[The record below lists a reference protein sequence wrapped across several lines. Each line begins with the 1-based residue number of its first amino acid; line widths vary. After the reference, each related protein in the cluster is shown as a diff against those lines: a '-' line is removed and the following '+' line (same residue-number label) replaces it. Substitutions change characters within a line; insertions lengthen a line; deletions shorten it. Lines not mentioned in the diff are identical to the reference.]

1 MLFIEDAHLR
11 VGMAL
16 FPDIKIRIEERKFL
30 GSFIETHEAIELYV
44 KEKIKEW
51 EKDLTALAKIA
62 E

>member
-16 FPDIKIRIEERKFL
+16 FPDIKITIEERKFL
-30 GSFIETHEAIELYV
+30 GSFIETHEATELFV

-51 EKDLTALAKIA
+51 EKI
-62 E
+62 